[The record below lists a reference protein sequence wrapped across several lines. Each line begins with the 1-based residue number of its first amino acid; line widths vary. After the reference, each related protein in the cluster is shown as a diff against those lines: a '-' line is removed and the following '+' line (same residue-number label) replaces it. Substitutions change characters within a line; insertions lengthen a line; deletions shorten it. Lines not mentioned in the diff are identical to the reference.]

1 MDLTILEWTACLAL
15 VAFGA
20 TAQGVVGLGLN
31 LLAVP
36 LVAIIDP
43 GAVPGAFVLM
53 GVPLSLAIAV
63 RERHEIDH
71 AGLRWVIAMRVP
83 GTVVGVVIVSLVS
96 QSALLVAV
104 GVIIVIG
111 VALLRFRAP
120 SEITAGEASA
130 AGFAAGVMGTTAAI
144 DGPPLAL
151 LYQHHAGPR
160 LRATLAVAFIVG
172 SLMSATALAVGGQL
186 TWHQVVFAAA
196 MLPAVGLGYFV
207 SHHLAPRVHAAH
219 LRRAVLALA
228 FAAGIAAFLRG
239 LR

>member
-1 MDLTILEWTACLAL
+1 MHLTMLEWAACLAL

-36 LVAIIDP
+36 LVAIIEP
-43 GAVPGAFVLM
+43 SAVPGAFVLM
-53 GVPLSLAIAV
+53 GIPLSLAIAL

-71 AGLRWVIAMRVP
+71 AGLRWVILMRIP

-104 GVIIVIG
+104 GTAIVIG

-120 SEITAGEASA
+120 SEITPGEASV
-130 AGFAAGVMGTTAAI
+130 AGFAAGVMGTTAAV

-151 LYQHHAGPR
+151 LYQHHAGAR
-160 LRATLAVAFIVG
+160 LRATLAVAFVVG
-172 SLMSATALAVGGQL
+172 SLMSAVGLWIGHSL
-186 TWHQVVFAAA
+186 TGHQVVFSVA
-196 MLPAVGLGYFV
+196 MLPAVALGYAI
-207 SHHLAPRVHAAH
+207 SHPIARRVHSTH
-219 LRRAVLALA
+219 LRAAVLALA
-228 FAAGIAAFLRG
+228 ATAGVAAILRG
-239 LR
+239 LL

>member
-1 MDLTILEWTACLAL
+1 VDLTILEWAACLAL

-63 RERHEIDH
+63 RERHEIDR

-104 GVIIVIG
+104 GIAIVLG

-120 SEITAGEASA
+120 AEITPGEASA
-130 AGFAAGVMGTTAAI
+130 AGFAAGVMGTTAAV

-172 SLMSATALAVGGQL
+172 SAMSAAALAIGGQL
-186 TWHQVVFAAA
+186 TGHQVVFAVA
-196 MLPAVGLGYFV
+196 MLPAVGLGYAI
-207 SHHLAPRVHAAH
+207 SHPLARRVHSTH
-219 LRRAVLALA
+219 LRSAVLTLA
-228 FAAGIAAFLRG
+228 AAAGVAAILRG
-239 LR
+239 LL

>member
-1 MDLTILEWTACLAL
+1 MHLSMWEWAACLAL

-53 GVPLSLAIAV
+53 GIPLSAAIAV

-71 AGLRWVIAMRVP
+71 AGLRWVIAMRIP
-83 GTVVGVVIVSLVS
+83 GTVLGVVIVSLVS
-96 QSALLVAV
+96 QSTLLVAV
-104 GVIIVIG
+104 GIAIVLG

-120 SEITAGEASA
+120 AEITAGEAGA
-130 AGFAAGVMGTTAAI
+130 AGFAAGVMGTTAAV

-172 SLMSATALAVGGQL
+172 SVMSASALAIGGQL
-186 TWHQVVFAAA
+186 TWHQVAFAAA
-196 MLPAVGLGYFV
+196 MLPAVGLGSFV

-228 FAAGIAAFLRG
+228 FAAGIAAILRG
-239 LR
+239 LL

>member
-1 MDLTILEWTACLAL
+1 MHLTLLEWAACLAL

-36 LVAIIDP
+36 LIAIIDP
-43 GAVPGAFVLM
+43 GSVPGAFVLM
-53 GVPLSLAIAV
+53 GVPLSLAVAL

-83 GTVVGVVIVSLVS
+83 GTIVGVVIVSMVS

-104 GVIIVIG
+104 GVMIVLG
-111 VALLRFRAP
+111 VVLLRFRAP
-120 SEITAGEASA
+120 SEITAGEASV
-130 AGFAAGVMGTTAAI
+130 AGFAAGVMGTTAAV

-160 LRATLAVAFIVG
+160 LRATLAVAFVVG
-172 SLMSATALAVGGQL
+172 SLMSAAALAIGGEL
-186 TWHQVVFAAA
+186 TRHQIVFAIA
-196 MLPAVGLGYFV
+196 MLPAVGLGYAI
-207 SHHLAPRVHAAH
+207 SHPIARRVHSTH
-219 LRRAVLALA
+219 LRAAVLALA
-228 FAAGIAAFLRG
+228 ATAGVAAILRG
-239 LR
+239 LL